1 MSGDLLPITVA
12 EMINEIERE
21 IGLREW
27 VYPGLVERKKL
38 RQAKADRQIA
48 IMRAVLDH
56 LKSLPA

>member
-1 MSGDLLPITVA
+1 LSGDLLPITVA

>member
-1 MSGDLLPITVA
+1 LSGDLLPITVA
-12 EMINEIERE
+12 EMITEIERE